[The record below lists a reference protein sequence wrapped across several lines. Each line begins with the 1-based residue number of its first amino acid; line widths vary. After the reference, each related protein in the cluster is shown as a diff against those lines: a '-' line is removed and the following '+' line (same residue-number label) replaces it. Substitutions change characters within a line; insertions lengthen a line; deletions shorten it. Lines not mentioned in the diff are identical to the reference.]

1 MSDLA
6 ASQKTVSS
14 NQAVAAYWNDHI
26 HDHAMARNPVGTA
39 AFFQELDEYRFDK
52 LRYLPQQVNFNG
64 YAGLNVLE
72 VGCGVGTDLA
82 RFARGGALVT
92 GIDLASVA
100 IDLAETNFQQ
110 RGLPG
115 AFYQMD
121 GADMRFDDNSFN
133 LVYAHGVL
141 QYAVDPAGIIREI
154 VRVLRPGGSAI
165 LMVHNRNSWLKL
177 LATLTHVRLEHEDA
191 PVYRLYSE
199 AEFAELLAP
208 FSSFRI
214 VPDRFPVA
222 TRLHSGWKALL
233 YNELL
238 VKGYDL
244 LPRSLVQR
252 FGWHLLA
259 FASKAA

>member
-1 MSDLA
+1 MSDPA
-6 ASQKTVSS
+6 ANQKTVSS

-26 HDHAMARNPVGTA
+26 HDLTVARSPVGTA
-39 AFFQELDEYRFDK
+39 AFFQELADYRFSK
-52 LRYLPQQVNFNG
+52 LRYLPRQVNFDG

-72 VGCGVGTDLA
+72 VGCGIGTDLV
-82 RFARGGALVT
+82 RFAQGGALVT

-115 AFYQMD
+115 SFYQMD
-121 GADMRFDDNSFN
+121 GADMRFDDGTFN

-141 QYAVDPAGIIREI
+141 QYAVDPAGIISEI

-165 LMVHNRNSWLKL
+165 LMVYNRNSWLNL
-177 LATLTHVRLEHEDA
+177 LSTLTRVPRQHEDA
-191 PVYRLYSE
+191 PVCQLYSA

-214 VPDRFPVA
+214 VPERFPVA
-222 TRLHSGWKALL
+222 TKSHSGWKATL
-233 YNELL
+233 YNELF
-238 VKGYDL
+238 VKGFEL
-244 LPRSLVQR
+244 LPRPLVQR

-259 FASKAA
+259 FASKSA

>member
-6 ASQKTVSS
+6 TSPKTISS
-14 NQAVAAYWNDHI
+14 NQAVAAFWNDHI
-26 HDHAMARNPVGTA
+26 HDQTMARHPVGTP

-72 VGCGVGTDLA
+72 VGCGLGIDLA

-115 AFYQMD
+115 VFYQMD
-121 GADMRFDDNSFN
+121 GADMRFNNNSFN

-165 LMVHNRNSWLKL
+165 LMVHNRSSWLKL
-177 LATLTHVRLEHEDA
+177 LATLTRVPLAHKDA
-191 PVYRLYSE
+191 PVYRLYNE
-199 AEFAELLAP
+199 AEFAALLAP

-214 VPDRFPVA
+214 VPERFPVA
-222 TRLHSGWKALL
+222 TRSPNSWKTLL
-233 YNELL
+233 YNELF
-238 VKGYDL
+238 VKGFDV